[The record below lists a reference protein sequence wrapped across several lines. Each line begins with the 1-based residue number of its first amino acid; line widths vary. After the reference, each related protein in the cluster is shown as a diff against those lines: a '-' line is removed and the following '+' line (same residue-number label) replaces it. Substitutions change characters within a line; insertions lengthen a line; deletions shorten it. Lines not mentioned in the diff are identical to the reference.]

1 MGPQVQF
8 GFQPIQTATGQPA
21 QRPTQF
27 SPQPQRPPPG
37 FQFNPQ
43 TGQFQ
48 QQQPQRPPPG
58 FQFQQQPQQFQQQPQ
73 QFQQR
78 PQPPQGP
85 PRPAQAG
92 APQNR
97 PFTAFSGG
105 VPQQLQF
112 GQPQPQR
119 PQSSSPFAVFNPS
132 LLRGARNILAG
143 R

>member
-1 MGPQVQF
+1 MG
-8 GFQPIQTATGQPA
+8 
-21 QRPTQF
+21 
-27 SPQPQRPPPG
+27 
-37 FQFNPQ
+37 FNPQ

-58 FQFQQQPQQFQQQPQ
+58 FQFQQ
-73 QFQQR
+73 R
-78 PQPPQGP
+78 PQPLQGP

-112 GQPQPQR
+112 GQPQAQRPQQLGIPPQLAGQQQPGGRFQPFGRPPPQPQQPRGPPQQQR